1 MQPTNTLLVSSF
13 ERFPIL
19 SVREM
24 IVDNGCIHHRIFRIL
39 SGMEM
44 LQSHRVDKLWIHV
57 YFQLVDQCRRRI
69 AVAIAAANECIH

>member
-1 MQPTNTLLVSSF
+1 MVVFTIGFLGSYGN
-13 ERFPIL
+13 
-19 SVREM
+19 
-24 IVDNGCIHHRIFRIL
+24 
-39 SGMEM
+39 GMEM